1 MVHAHGMK
9 AHDEREDLNI
19 LFLCTGNSCRSILA
33 EATFNALAPS
43 GMRAM
48 SAGSQPVG
56 YVHPR
61 SLALLKREGIS
72 TEGYHSKSWND
83 LSITPGVVITV
94 CANAAGETC
103 PAYLGNVI
111 RSHWGVDDPAKA
123 TGSEAQVDAAFEQ
136 AYRILRR
143 RIEAFLALPL
153 SELILDKPALANELA
168 RIGKL

>member
-1 MVHAHGMK
+1 MK
-9 AHDEREDLNI
+9 AHDERKDLNI

-33 EATFNALAPS
+33 EATFNALTPAY
-43 GMRAM
+43 MRAM
-48 SAGSQPVG
+48 SAGSNPAG

-72 TEGYHSKSWND
+72 AAKAHSKSWNG
-83 LSITPGVVITV
+83 LPVTPDVVITV

-111 RSHWGVDDPAKA
+111 RGHWGVDDPAKA
-123 TGSEAQVDAAFEQ
+123 TGSEAQIDAAFEQ

-153 SELILDKPALANELA
+153 SELVLDKPALANELA